1 MSSVDGEWDRD
12 VAGDPLLPW
21 GVKSGSD
28 DGKLDHDG
36 ATNDGEVNRIGSSGG
51 KRTTG
56 AGGVSVIVEGDG
68 ESNGSLGDG
77 LW

>member
-1 MSSVDGEWDRD
+1 MSSVDGERDHD
-12 VAGDPLLPW
+12 VAGDPLPPW
-21 GVKSGSD
+21 GIRSRSS

-56 AGGVSVIVEGDG
+56 AGGINIIIVGDG
-68 ESNGSLGDG
+68 ETNANLGDY
-77 LW
+77 